1 MISRMVAWRTRLFA
15 MRIKWRVVSPGSR
28 AMRKLPLGQLLRPG
42 LDPGGMHVYSFPVH
56 KLPVGVL
63 GASGY
68 AGRELCAL
76 IARHPALSLHFASAN
91 ERKGE
96 VARLGGQDVR
106 FVAHDDAHLEGC
118 ALIFS
123 ALPHGASAPWVRRA
137 LDAGAR
143 VVDLSADLRPGSAQA
158 DRGVRSAGSAPR
170 AARSASAHTAGPAAT
185 ATATAPHP
193 ASALGDPQTAT
204 YGLTE
209 INRVEIPAAKVV
221 ANTGCYPTAILLA
234 LAPLAERVLIAP
246 GGTVAVSAASGVT
259 GAGFTPRADLLF
271 GEMTEDFRP
280 YAAGNELRHL
290 PEMTATLSGWGAR
303 S

>member
-1 MISRMVAWRTRLFA
+1 MSSRIVACRTRLLA
-15 MRIKWRVVSPGSR
+15 MAINWRLGGDGSR
-28 AMRKLPLGQLLRPG
+28 VRGEIARLARQTLG

-170 AARSASAHTAGPAAT
+170 AARSASAHTAAPAAT
-185 ATATAPHP
+185 AIATAPHP

-221 ANTGCYPTAILLA
+221 
-234 LAPLAERVLIAP
+234 
-246 GGTVAVSAASGVT
+246 
-259 GAGFTPRADLLF
+259 
-271 GEMTEDFRP
+271 
-280 YAAGNELRHL
+280 
-290 PEMTATLSGWGAR
+290 
-303 S
+303 